1 MANLF
6 DSDNSPKTE
15 PDEIVSGDLTQWRRT
30 DLSDY
35 DNTLYTLKYSA
46 RLATTAATEI
56 EITATADGTSGY
68 LASVASATTAAY
80 TVGVYYWQAYITRD
94 SDSERLLIDSGQ
106 WEVVANRDA
115 NTGDPRSHAKIMLD
129 KIESL
134 LEGRA
139 DADVENYAI
148 GSRSIT
154 KMSVEELQKWR
165 SHYRSEYQSE
175 LDEIA
180 RDRGKATGNIIQTR
194 FVS

>member
-6 DSDNSPKTE
+6 DTDNSPETE
-15 PDEIVSGDLTQWRRT
+15 PSEIVTGDLTQWRRT
-30 DLSDY
+30 DLDDY
-35 DNTLYTLKYSA
+35 DNSLYTLKYSA

-56 EITATADGTSGY
+56 EITASADGASDY
-68 LASVASATTAAY
+68 LISEASATTAAY
-80 TVGVYYWQAYITRD
+80 TVGTYYWQAYITRD
-94 SDSERLLIDSGQ
+94 SDSERILIDTGQ

-134 LEGRA
+134 LEDRA
-139 DADVENYAI
+139 DADVESYSI

-154 KMSVEELQKWR
+154 KMSPEELQNWR
-165 SHYRSEYQSE
+165 SHYRAEYQSE
-175 LDEIA
+175 LDAIA
-180 RDRGKATGNIIQTR
+180 RERGKPTGNVITAR